1 MIPAI
6 SKLAT
11 CALLTLIL
19 AGCGGASAVPTAAG
33 PGNPTAAGQPAGAI
47 DSCSILSDEEIAMA
61 TGQDVSE
68 RSPSTLTQVFPS
80 VCDIELDG
88 GGTLVVS
95 VLHTGGRSMYETS
108 FEPFIGE
115 GDTPPLDAAVE
126 GLGDKA
132 AISGDDNLM
141 VLKDDVLFDVFY
153 IEFGRSGKAAV
164 VRYLAERI
172 LARLP
177 CIATG
182 CPDLPVPPAP
192 TAGPADPSPTLP
204 AIDPGSLPA
213 TGAQARVVNLYSE
226 NGQPVTVDVYVYAW
240 SEAEMR
246 EVAALVATVPYGTA
260 SAWFNP
266 GLVESPF
273 GADPYTK
280 VDIFRQ
286 GDQSDLLVGTSEFL
300 GAGTVTTLEIWQDEI
315 YEGQPSAWLQ
325 TIYAQHPEYE
335 IPQAPPGGAL
345 LLSKNGGLAAE
356 KDEPFLYASVG
367 DGCLESP
374 IPRSI
379 PDIPNVQ
386 PVGNDLALPLGQH
399 TLTVHGAPP
408 LGELP
413 TCEAE
418 PLGPGTPI
426 SVAAGDRLLAFPYR
440 LTGAT
445 DVSLLVMPF
454 DTP

>member
-1 MIPAI
+1 MIAAI

-11 CALLTLIL
+11 CAVLTLTL
-19 AGCGGASAVPTAAG
+19 AGCGGAATVPTPAG
-33 PGNPTAAGQPAGAI
+33 PGGPAPTGQPAGSI
-47 DSCSILSDEEIAMA
+47 DSCSILSDEEIAEA
-61 TGQDVSE
+61 TGQGVSE
-68 RSPSTLTQVFPS
+68 RVPSTLTQVFPS

-88 GGTLVVS
+88 GGSLVVS

-115 GDTPPLDAAVE
+115 GDTPPLDSAVE

-132 AISGDDNLM
+132 GISGDDNLM

-153 IEFGRSGKAAV
+153 IEFGRTGKAAV

-182 CPDLPVPPAP
+182 CPDLPLPPAP

-226 NGQPVTVDVYVYAW
+226 NGQAVTVDVYAYAW
-240 SEAEMR
+240 SEAQMR
-246 EVAALVATVPYGTA
+246 EVAALVATVPYGAA
-260 SAWFNP
+260 SAWFSP

-273 GADPYTK
+273 GVDPYTR

-286 GDQSDLLVGTSEFL
+286 GDQSDQLVGTSEFL
-300 GAGTVTTLEIWQDEI
+300 GAGTVTTIAIWQEEI

-325 TIYAQHPEYE
+325 TIYSQHPEYT
-335 IPQAPPGGAL
+335 IPEAPAGQGL
-345 LLSKNGGLAAE
+345 LLSRNGGLAAE
-356 KDEPFLYASVG
+356 KDHPFLNASVG
-367 DGCLESP
+367 DGCLE
-374 IPRSI
+374 
-379 PDIPNVQ
+379 PDPPFDSGHPQ
-386 PVGNDLALPLGQH
+386 RPARGQR
-399 TLTVHGAPP
+399 
-408 LGELP
+408 
-413 TCEAE
+413 
-418 PLGPGTPI
+418 PGTAGR
-426 SVAAGDRLLAFPYR
+426 AAHAHHSR
-440 LTGAT
+440 
-445 DVSLLVMPF
+445 
-454 DTP
+454 